1 MKLTTL
7 MKIYLAVG
15 IAVSGWFLIA
25 ALSGW
30 KAPNLGLLDGSSSG
44 RSGGRAYGGYWG
56 GGK

>member
-15 IAVSGWFLIA
+15 AIISIWFVFA
-25 ALSGW
+25 AANEW
-30 KAPNLGLLDGSSSG
+30 KAPNLGFLDGSSSSG
-44 RSGGRAYGGYWG
+44 YGGRRSGGFYG

>member
-1 MKLTTL
+1 

-15 IAVSGWFLIA
+15 VAVSSWFLVA
-25 ALSGW
+25 AISGW
-30 KAPNLGLLDGSSSG
+30 KAPNLGMLDGSSG